1 MSGSSLLLFA
11 EEFDAICGLPHAQQL
26 LYLAIRYRMDGRSFI
41 AGEPARLSDQYLRE
55 RVEVTA
61 ERGRREAQ
69 LFKATR
75 HQLRWLI
82 DALVSRGLLQRIQ
95 GCELV
100 FRLPVAAAAS
110 SVRRTSAQFPRASS
124 ARGAD
129 GRNASAGA
137 GFDGVGED
145 VSAHDDAGIS
155 APPQCSVNSFSV
167 VEPEGEVE
175 VTRVAPTVA
184 GALCRRLRALGVG
197 KLSTAHPRFLQ
208 ALAMGITTEEFEDC
222 VRKRVQ
228 AGHDPPS
235 LPWLAEAVIGKRQDR
250 QRQQAHGTA
259 SGGAGQKQS
268 SSERAEAALRH
279 GNALARERVAGRLRV
294 IPGGRAPA
302 GDPAGAVDPDG
313 WDLSTPLDLGPG
325 RHA

>member
-124 ARGAD
+124 ARPSD
-129 GRNASAGA
+129 VRNASGSK
-137 GFDGVGED
+137 GFEGVGED

-175 VTRVAPTVA
+175 GTRVAPTVA
-184 GALCRRLRALGVG
+184 GALCRRLRAVGVQDVQPH
-197 KLSTAHPRFLQ
+197 HPGLLQ
-208 ALAMGITTEEFEDC
+208 ALGEGISPEWIEAIATELVSKGQGPPKLAYVVATARGRAQDG
-222 VRKRVQ
+222 K
-228 AGHDPPS
+228 GHGDGS
-235 LPWLAEAVIGKRQDR
+235 GAGKRGGSAAERVDR
-250 QRQQAHGTA
+250 AF
-259 SGGAGQKQS
+259 
-268 SSERAEAALRH
+268 ERGEQ
-279 GNALARERVAGRLRV
+279 LARERVNGLRV
-294 IPGGRAPA
+294 IVGGREA
-302 GDPAGAVDPDG
+302 
-313 WDLSTPLDLGPG
+313 
-325 RHA
+325 

>member
-69 LFKATR
+69 LFRATR

-124 ARGAD
+124 ARGSD
-129 GRNASAGA
+129 VRNASAGA

-145 VSAHDDAGIS
+145 VSAHDDPGIS
-155 APPQCSVNSFSV
+155 APHQRSVNSYSV
-167 VEPEGEVE
+167 VEPEGEGKSS
-175 VTRVAPTVA
+175 RVGATVA
-184 GALCRRLRALGVG
+184 GALCRRLRAIGVQG
-197 KLSTAHPRFLQ
+197 AQPAHPGLLQ
-208 ALAMGITTEEFEDC
+208 ALGEGISPE
-222 VRKRVQ
+222 
-228 AGHDPPS
+228 AI
-235 LPWLAEAVIGKRQDR
+235 EAVAAELVSKGQGPPKLAYVVATARGRLRDGKEIGNGTGAGKRGGSAAERVDR
-250 QRQQAHGTA
+250 AFELGEQR
-259 SGGAGQKQS
+259 
-268 SSERAEAALRH
+268 
-279 GNALARERVAGRLRV
+279 ARERVSGLRV
-294 IPGGRAPA
+294 IVGGREA
-302 GDPAGAVDPDG
+302 
-313 WDLSTPLDLGPG
+313 
-325 RHA
+325 